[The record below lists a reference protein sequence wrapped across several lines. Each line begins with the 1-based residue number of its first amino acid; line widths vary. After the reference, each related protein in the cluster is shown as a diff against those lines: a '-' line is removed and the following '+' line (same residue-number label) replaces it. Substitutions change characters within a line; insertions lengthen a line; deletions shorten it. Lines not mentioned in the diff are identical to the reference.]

1 MTAVLKNQQ
10 GSMGVAVIGTGFGQ
24 KVHIPGLQAHSRT
37 QVVAVY
43 NQNLDKASHI
53 AQSHNIP
60 HAGDRLTDI
69 LQLPEVQAVTI
80 STPPFLHYEM
90 AKQVIDAGKHL
101 LLEKPVTLNATE
113 AKELYYLA
121 QEKGVIATVDFE
133 FRFIPGWL
141 LFCELLGQGYV
152 GNKRLITINWFGS
165 SRANPERPWNWY
177 SQKDKGGGA
186 LGSLGSHSFDYIHWL
201 FGEVRRVNAHFTT
214 AIPQRLETTTGEL
227 KSVNTDDTCML
238 MLELAD
244 GTPCQVSISAVIYAP
259 RTHVIEVYGDEGTL
273 ILASE
278 NQKDYVHGFRVW
290 GAKAGK
296 PIAEIEIPN
305 RLTFPKNYADG
316 RISGFLRVVD
326 QWVGAIESGESII
339 PSLRE
344 GVYSQLLMDKSHQS
358 NQTSNWVNVPSLD
371 EFLSRE

>member
-1 MTAVLKNQQ
+1 MTAASKNQQ
-10 GSMGVAVIGTGFGQ
+10 GEIGVAVIGTGFGK
-24 KVHIPGLQAHSRT
+24 KVHIPGLQAHPGT

-43 NQNLDKASHI
+43 NRDLDKAKEI
-53 AQSHNIP
+53 AESNNIP
-60 HAGDRLTDI
+60 HPCDNLTDI

-90 AKQVIDAGKHL
+90 AKQVLQAGKHL

-133 FRFIPGWL
+133 FRFVPGWL
-141 LFCELLGQGYV
+141 LFCELLAQGYV

-165 SRANPERPWNWY
+165 SRANSDRPWNWY

-186 LGSLGSHSFDYIHWL
+186 LGSLGSHTFDYIHWL

-214 AIPQRLETTTGEL
+214 AISQRKDPATGEM
-227 KSVNTDDTCML
+227 KPVNTDDTCAL
-238 MLELAD
+238 MLELAT
-244 GTPCQVSISAVIYAP
+244 GTPCQVSLSAVIYAP
-259 RTHVIEVYGDEGTL
+259 RTHAIEVYGDQGTL

-290 GAKAGK
+290 GASSGK

-316 RISGFLRVVD
+316 RISGFLRLVD
-326 QWVGAIESGESII
+326 QWVEAINSGESIT

-344 GVYSQLLMDKSHQS
+344 GVYSQLLMDKCHQS
-358 NQTSNWVNVPSLD
+358 NETSNWVNVPSLD
-371 EFLSRE
+371 AFI

>member
-1 MTAVLKNQQ
+1 MTAALKNQQ
-10 GSMGVAVIGTGFGQ
+10 GEIGVAVVGTGFGK
-24 KVHIPGLQAHSRT
+24 KVHIPGLRAHNRT

-43 NQNLDKASHI
+43 NRDLDKAKEI
-53 AQSHNIP
+53 AQSNDIP
-60 HAGDRLTDI
+60 YPCDNLTDI
-69 LQLPEVQAVTI
+69 LELPQVQAVTI

-90 AKQVIDAGKHL
+90 AKRVLEAGKHL

-121 QEKGVIATVDFE
+121 KEKNLVATVDFE
-133 FRFIPGWL
+133 FRFVPGWL
-141 LFCELLGQGYV
+141 LFCELLASGYV

-165 SRANPERPWNWY
+165 SRANPERAWNWY

-186 LGSLGSHSFDYIHWL
+186 LGSLGSHTFDYIHWL

-214 AIPQRLETTTGEL
+214 AISQRPDATTGEL
-227 KSVNTDDTCML
+227 KPVNTDDTCML

-259 RTHVIEVYGDEGTL
+259 RTHGIEVYGDEGTL

-296 PIAEIEIPN
+296 QIAEIEIPN
-305 RLTFPKNYADG
+305 RLMFPKNYADG

-326 QWVGAIESGESII
+326 QWVGAITSGESIA

-344 GVYSQLLMDKSHQS
+344 GVYSQLLMDMCHES
-358 NQTSNWVNVPSLD
+358 NEISNWVNVPGLD
-371 EFLSRE
+371 EFI